1 MMDVKKLTEYTCSP
15 PVVNVSELVAVL
27 QHKYHMAAFF
37 VTPIFYA
44 FAMCVCVCVCVW
56 IESECQHRMYFGLPQ
71 SSGVLG

>member
-44 FAMCVCVCVCVW
+44 FAMCVCVCGSSLSVNTE
-56 IESECQHRMYFGLPQ
+56 IMYFGLPQ